1 MPASDEDEEQAQEEQ
16 AQEEQAQEEQAQEEQ
31 AQELG
36 QLLPDPAPPPTL
48 ERPRE
53 RPVAARWPH
62 CVDYESLLAAIAR
75 LESAESAVED
85 AQEDLEEA
93 EAAYRAAD
101 AAGDDVGRFDADQS
115 RLNALIA
122 LEDAELAR
130 DGAIIGFEFA
140 SDAVASAEA
149 LVADTAADNEARVA
163 GERAI
168 EAYAAAVDAA
178 NFATF
183 GRVAV
188 GLGTP
193 AYDAA
198 YESALAAALG
208 EAGTGRVT
216 AEARVLAAESA
227 AKQAL
232 WLRRP
237 PASWA
242 RP

>member
-1 MPASDEDEEQAQEEQ
+1 MLGASSRSRRATVILLAVLVAASSCGGDEVPASDEDDEQAQELGQ
-16 AQEEQAQEEQAQEEQ
+16 LLPDPAPLRAGPPASST
-31 AQELG
+31 ASTELG

-62 CVDYESLLAAIAR
+62 CADYESLLAAIAR

-149 LVADTAADNEARVA
+149 LVADTA
-163 GERAI
+163 
-168 EAYAAAVDAA
+168 
-178 NFATF
+178 
-183 GRVAV
+183 
-188 GLGTP
+188 
-193 AYDAA
+193 
-198 YESALAAALG
+198 
-208 EAGTGRVT
+208 
-216 AEARVLAAESA
+216 
-227 AKQAL
+227 
-232 WLRRP
+232 RRQ
-237 PASWA
+237 
-242 RP
+242 